1 LFTLKAIEYWD
12 GSRLPKLIGYNEM
25 KLRKNVLFECVNN
38 PTNKIDWRNVFF
50 SKSKVSLFVSLLT

>member
-25 KLRKNVLFECVNN
+25 KLRKDVLFECVNS
-38 PTNKIDWRNVFF
+38 PTNKIDRRNMFF
-50 SKSKVSLFVSLLT
+50 SKSKVK